1 MPKNIIDAL
10 SLSGGH
16 TRSAALDRDLRDPA
30 ALASYMLTPAA
41 AAALKQIGNGLA
53 EGGRQRAWKVVGPYG
68 SGKTALSVLL
78 GQLVSGRKA
87 FPAAHRL
94 LSASAPRLV
103 SLFEGARRYP
113 LAVVGSRSSIGL
125 SIAAAVAEALRDWR
139 SKPAIAMRRSLEL
152 PAATYQSQ
160 PLNAC
165 TGALMADLAQAAKA
179 EGYTGVLLLV
189 DEVGKFIE
197 HAALR
202 PDEGDLIALQQ
213 IAEGACTPDDDKLA
227 VVVMLHQ
234 HFASYAAGV
243 GKAVG
248 DEWHKIASRFDEV
261 AFDEP
266 LERYA
271 HFAAHALKVKPAIR
285 ENASVVASANDLYAT
300 ARKQSL
306 LHANSDV
313 DRQLFAQAEQLYP
326 LHPLT
331 LAALAV
337 VSKRYG
343 QSERSFHAFL
353 RGTEP
358 FGLLDFVQRHEIDAR
373 TWFRVPELFDYLSH
387 GYGLRF
393 RDLAAERRWAFAT
406 AAIGRQ
412 EFDDLGLRVL
422 KSVAVLELLGGG
434 LSLQITPKLIAFAI
448 GEQEAGVASCCDVLK
463 DQSILLRRGADM
475 YGFAVSDAV
484 NIEAVYEKVAR
495 AGEEQ
500 LAIAGLSHAL
510 SQRLIVANKHYDETG
525 TIRTMAVIAGS
536 PTSWP
541 KQPKAKTDELQPDA
555 WVKLILAVK
564 DSDAERQAREA
575 VKAESDQLTVSAVL
589 PLLPE
594 SRAALAEYAVWLA
607 VQREVDHKRLDP
619 WTSQYVGGRV
629 QAARESIE
637 LLVLSQLMPAPDRLG
652 PQYWYQGKPVQRS
665 ELMNLSQLSSW
676 LFSKVY
682 SASPRIINELINKD
696 RPPSAIVLARQR
708 MFEVI
713 LGGDPSRPIA
723 GPGEYPPERLIHY
736 TLLKQTGLW
745 MEESGRWRLTEPTT
759 EAPIDITHVWQRIA
773 ELLRSETPP
782 TFQALLDDLAGHTLG
797 IRNAPAGIWIVMYLL
812 VRRSQCAIFER
823 GTLTLEI
830 TNEVLQRLYKNP
842 SVFELRELSSDERSV
857 RVLQGY
863 RTAIGAIGSTLAGEL
878 TVVEVARSLYRWWAR
893 LPEFSQQTARISKEA
908 SLVRTVIAKAQ
919 DPIELLTASLPKQHR
934 EAKSKGS
941 LADWLTGTLS
951 ELGMAHRKL
960 HEQIAHEI
968 SVAFEMSGPLS
979 RIRNQLQAEC
989 ANAASELADAR
1000 LKSFILRCTDLS
1012 LTDEKWV
1019 DSLASLIVHRP
1030 LDAWVDD
1037 TIARF
1042 TRELSELCGQYKRW
1056 LRLVSQ
1062 RGRVPRAA
1070 ERFVGV
1076 TLTMASGQESSVF
1089 FAASEASAKVAREIS
1104 VLVKKAAR
1112 GDAQLAASA
1121 LAQAL
1126 LDLNEVAAVKQEP
1139 EASDDER
1146 KAG

>member
-10 SLSGGH
+10 TLSKSH

-30 ALASYMLTPAA
+30 ALANYMLTPAA
-41 AAALKQIGNGLA
+41 AAALKQIGTGLA
-53 EGGRQRAWKVVGPYG
+53 EHGRQRAWKVVGPYG

-78 GQLVSGRKA
+78 GQLISGRKA
-87 FPAAHRL
+87 FPAAHGL
-94 LSASAPRLV
+94 LSASAPYLV
-103 SLFEGARRYP
+103 SLFDGARRYP
-113 LAVVGSRSSIGL
+113 LAVVGSRSSIGS
-125 SIAAAVAEALRDWR
+125 SIATAVAEALGDWR
-139 SKPAIAMRRSLEL
+139 SKPALAMKRALNL
-152 PAATYQSQ
+152 AAATYGST
-160 PLNAC
+160 PVNAC
-165 TGALMADLAQAAKA
+165 TGLLMTDFAQAAQA
-179 EGYTGVLLLV
+179 EGYTGVLLLI

-197 HAALR
+197 YAALR

-213 IAEGACTPDDDKLA
+213 IAEGACAPDDDKLA

-243 GKAVG
+243 GKALG

-266 LERYA
+266 IERYA
-271 HFAAHALKVKPAIR
+271 HFAAHALKVKASIRDNAAILT
-285 ENASVVASANDLYAT
+285 AANDLYAT
-300 ARKQSL
+300 ARKQHV
-306 LHANSDV
+306 LHANSDG
-313 DRQLFAQAEQLYP
+313 DRQLFAHAEQLYP

-373 TWFRVPELFDYLSH
+373 TWYRLPELFDYLSH

-406 AAIGRQ
+406 AAIARQ

-422 KSVAVLELLGGG
+422 KSIAVLELLGGG
-434 LSLQITPKLIAFAI
+434 QSLQATPKLIAFAI
-448 GEQEAGVASCCDVLK
+448 GDRDTAVTSCCDALK
-463 DQSILLRRGADM
+463 DKGVLLRRGASV

-495 AGEEQ
+495 AGEDQ
-500 LAIAGLSHAL
+500 LAITGLSHAL

-525 TIRTMAVIAGS
+525 TIRTMAVLAGS
-536 PTSWP
+536 PTHWP
-541 KQPKAKTDELQPDA
+541 KQPTAKTDELQPDA
-555 WVKLILAVK
+555 WLKLILPVK
-564 DSDAERQAREA
+564 DSEAERHAQEA
-575 VKAESDQLTVSAVL
+575 VKKERDQLTVSAVL
-589 PLLPE
+589 PLVPE

-619 WTSQYVGGRV
+619 WTSQYVAGRV
-629 QAARESIE
+629 HAARESIE
-637 LLVLSQLMPAPDRLG
+637 LLVLSQLMPAPERPG
-652 PQYWYQGKPVQRS
+652 PQYWYQGKPVPRS

-682 SASPRIINELINKD
+682 SASPRIVNELVNKD
-696 RPPSAIVLARQR
+696 RPPAAIVLARQR

-713 LGGDPSRPIA
+713 LGGDPTKPIA

-736 TLLKQTGLW
+736 TLLRQTGLW
-745 MEESGRWRLTEPTT
+745 VEEDGKWRLTEPTAN
-759 EAPIDITHVWQRIA
+759 APIDITHVWQRIA
-773 ELLRSETPP
+773 ELLRAETSP
-782 TFQALLDDLAGHTLG
+782 TFQALLDDLAGPSLG
-797 IRNAPAGIWIVMYLL
+797 IRNAPAGIWVVMYLL
-812 VRRSQCAIFER
+812 VRRSQCALFER

-842 SVFELRELSSDERSV
+842 SVFELRELSSDDRSV
-857 RVLQGY
+857 RLLQDY
-863 RTAIGAIGSTLAGEL
+863 RTAIGAIGSTIGGEL

-893 LPEFSQQTARISKEA
+893 IPEFSRQTARISKEA
-908 SLVRTVIAKAQ
+908 SLVRTVIGKAQ
-919 DPIELLTASLPKQHR
+919 DPIELLTVSLPKQHH
-934 EAKSKGS
+934 ASKSKAS
-941 LADWLTGTLS
+941 FADWLTGTLT
-951 ELGMAHRKL
+951 ELGMAHRRL
-960 HEQIAHEI
+960 HEQIANEI

-1019 DSLASLIVHRP
+1019 DSLASLIVHRQ

-1042 TRELSELCGQYKRW
+1042 IRELSELCGQYKRW

-1062 RGRVPRAA
+1062 RGKVPREA

-1076 TLTMASGQESSVF
+1076 TLTMAGGQESSLF
-1089 FAASEASAKVAREIS
+1089 FTASEASAKMAREIS
-1104 VLVKKAAR
+1104 TLVREATK
-1112 GDAQLAASA
+1112 GDPQLAASA

-1126 LDLNEVAAVKQEP
+1126 LELNQGAELKQEL
-1139 EASDDER
+1139 EDTDGER
-1146 KAG
+1146 KAN

>member
-30 ALASYMLTPAA
+30 ALSSYMLTPAA
-41 AAALKQIGNGLA
+41 AAALKQIGGGLA
-53 EGGRQRAWKVVGPYG
+53 QQGRQRAWKVVGPYG
-68 SGKTALSVLL
+68 SGKTALGVLL

-87 FPAAHRL
+87 FPAAQRL
-94 LSASAPRLV
+94 LSNSAPRLV
-103 SLFEGARRYP
+103 PLFEGTGRYP
-113 LAVVGSRSSIGL
+113 LTVVGSRSSIGR
-125 SIAAAVAEALRDWR
+125 SIAASAAEALRDWR
-139 SKPAIAMRRSLEL
+139 SKPALAIKRALDLAS
-152 PAATYQSQ
+152 ATYQSQ

-165 TGALMADLAQAAKA
+165 TGALMLDFAQAAKA
-179 EGYTGVLLLV
+179 EGYAGVLLLI

-213 IAEGACTPDDDKLA
+213 IAEGACTPEDDKLA

-243 GKAVG
+243 GKALG

-266 LERYA
+266 VERYA
-271 HFAAHALKVKPAIR
+271 HFAAHALNVKAAIR
-285 ENASVVASANDLYAT
+285 DNTSIVAAANDLYAT
-300 ARKQSL
+300 ARKQYV
-306 LHANSDV
+306 LHANSDG

-358 FGLLDFVQRHEIDAR
+358 FGLLDFVQRQEIDAS
-373 TWFRVPELFDYLSH
+373 TWYRLPELYDYLSH

-393 RDLAAERRWAFAT
+393 RDLAAERRWAFAN

-412 EFDDLGLRVL
+412 EFDDLGLRAL

-434 LSLQITPKLIAFAI
+434 QSLQITPKLIAFAT
-448 GEQEAGVASCCDVLK
+448 GEREASVAACCEALKERGV
-463 DQSILLRRGADM
+463 LLRRGTGV

-495 AGEEQ
+495 AGEDQ
-500 LAIAGLSHAL
+500 LAITGLSHAL

-525 TIRTMAVIAGS
+525 TIRTMAVLAGS
-536 PTSWP
+536 PTNWP
-541 KQPKAKTDELQPDA
+541 KQPKTRSDELQPDA
-555 WVKLILAVK
+555 WLKLVFAVK
-564 DSDAERQAREA
+564 DSEAERQAHEA
-575 VKAESDQLTVSAVL
+575 VKEESDRLTVSAVL
-589 PLLPE
+589 PLVPE

-619 WTSQYVGGRV
+619 WTSQYVAGRV

-637 LLVLSQLMPAPDRLG
+637 LLVLSQLMPAPERPG
-652 PQYWYQGKPVQRS
+652 PQYWYQGKLVPKS

-682 SASPRIINELINKD
+682 SASPRIVNELINKD

-713 LGGDPSRPIA
+713 LGGDSTKPIA
-723 GPGEYPPERLIHY
+723 GQGEYPPERLIHY
-736 TLLKQTGLW
+736 TLLRQTGLW
-745 MEESGRWRLTEPTT
+745 AEEDGKWRLTEPTAD
-759 EAPIDITHVWQRIA
+759 APIDITHVWQRIA
-773 ELLRSETPP
+773 ELLRAETPP
-782 TFQALLDDLAGHTLG
+782 TFQALLDDLAGPALG
-797 IRNAPAGIWIVMYLL
+797 IRNAPAGIWVVMYLL
-812 VRRSQCAIFER
+812 VRRSQCALFER

-857 RVLQGY
+857 RLLQDY
-863 RTAIGAIGSTLAGEL
+863 RTAIGAIGSTVSGHL

-893 LPEFSQQTARISKEA
+893 LPEFSQQTARVSKEA
-908 SLVRTVIAKAQ
+908 SLVRTAIAKAQ
-919 DPIELLTASLPKQHR
+919 DPIELLTATLPKQHH
-934 EAKSKGS
+934 ESKSKAS
-941 LADWLTGTLS
+941 FADWVTGTLS

-960 HEQIAHEI
+960 HEQIANEI

-1030 LDAWVDD
+1030 LDGWVDD

-1042 TRELSELCGQYKRW
+1042 TRELTELCGQYKRW
-1056 LRLVSQ
+1056 LRMVAQ
-1062 RGRVPRAA
+1062 RGKVPRAA

-1076 TLTMASGQESSVF
+1076 TLTMAGGQESSLF
-1089 FAASEASAKVAREIS
+1089 FTASEASSKVAREIS
-1104 VLVKKAAR
+1104 SLVQKATK

-1126 LDLNEVAAVKQEP
+1126 LELNEVAAVKQEP
-1139 EASDDER
+1139 EDADGER